1 VPRTTKARAKYSA
14 LSRYRDASDP
24 ELLAAKAELNA
35 AVIEAN
41 QRGREA
47 RLRELIKEQV
57 EAEPPLTQ
65 DQRNRLAVLLRAGER
80 DDIGG

>member
-1 VPRTTKARAKYSA
+1 
-14 LSRYRDASDP
+14 
-24 ELLAAKAELNA
+24 
-35 AVIEAN
+35 
-41 QRGREA
+41 
-47 RLRELIKEQV
+47 LIKEQV

>member
-1 VPRTTKARAKYSA
+1 MPRTTKARAKYSA
-14 LSRYRDASDP
+14 LTRYRDANDP
-24 ELLAAKAELNA
+24 DLIAAKAELNA

-57 EAEPPLTQ
+57 EAEPPLTEE
-65 DQRNRLAVLLRAGER
+65 QRNRLAVLLRGER
-80 DDIGG
+80 DDLAS